1 MNEILEGII
10 IVYMMIHI
18 AALIIAFV
26 LSIWEDECDVGLSF
40 VNPLVIHQYLWVN
53 WFGAWLL
60 AIIAHICLPIIAILY
75 WIYKLCTVG
84 R

>member
-1 MNEILEGII
+1 MEKILII
-10 IVYMMIHI
+10 WAVLNA
-18 AALIIAFV
+18 AALFMLV
-26 LSIWEDECDVGLSF
+26 MVGIEAVDYSF
-40 VNPLVIHQYLWVN
+40 FNPKGIYNNMKVN

-60 AIIAHICLPIIAILY
+60 AIVYNIILPTIAIPY